1 MKNRN
6 IEKRKINQLKGTQ
19 SPYITNPVTDNKTL
33 KSGNVIGSKDSDA
46 EFGREFSIE
55 NKK

>member
-19 SPYITNPVTDNKTL
+19 PPYITNPVTDNKTL